1 MGPIVIKDLVMPLQ
15 KHPLEREFPEY
26 VEQLHSLQSENGHF
40 QHLVDEYHH
49 LDERIFTVEA
59 GRQALDDYLLL
70 GLKLQRVGLKDEIA
84 ERLRQ
89 AKANADLH

>member
-1 MGPIVIKDLVMPLQ
+1 MPLQ

-26 VEQLHSLQSENGHF
+26 AAQLQFLQGSDGHF
-40 QHLVDEYHH
+40 QHLVDEYHR

-59 GRQALDDYLLL
+59 GRQALDDCLLL
-70 GLKLQRVGLKDEIA
+70 GLKLQRVGLKDEIV

-89 AKANADLH
+89 AKASTDLH

>member
-1 MGPIVIKDLVMPLQ
+1 MPLQ

-26 VEQLHSLQSENGHF
+26 IPQLQALQSNNGHF
-40 QHLVDEYHH
+40 QHLVDEYHR

-89 AKANADLH
+89 AKANADLQ